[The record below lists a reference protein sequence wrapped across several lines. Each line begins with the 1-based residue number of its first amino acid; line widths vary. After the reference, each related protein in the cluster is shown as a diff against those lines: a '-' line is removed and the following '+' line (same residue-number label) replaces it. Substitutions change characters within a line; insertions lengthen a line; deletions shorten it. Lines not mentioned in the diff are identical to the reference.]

1 VWLQGEVNIPNAL
14 AFREGYAIEDYV
26 AACGGYG
33 ERANMDKILLIK
45 ANGRVVQHSSGDFFS
60 DANSLKVE
68 AGDAILVL
76 GKTDS
81 KNILITS
88 SITQILYQV
97 AVGAAVVLRAF

>member
-1 VWLQGEVNIPNAL
+1 MI
-14 AFREGYAIEDYV
+14 
-26 AACGGYG
+26 ACGGYG

-45 ANGRVVQHSSGDFFS
+45 ANGRVVQHSSGEFFS
-60 DANSLKVE
+60 DSSALNVN
-68 AGDAILVL
+68 AGDSILVL